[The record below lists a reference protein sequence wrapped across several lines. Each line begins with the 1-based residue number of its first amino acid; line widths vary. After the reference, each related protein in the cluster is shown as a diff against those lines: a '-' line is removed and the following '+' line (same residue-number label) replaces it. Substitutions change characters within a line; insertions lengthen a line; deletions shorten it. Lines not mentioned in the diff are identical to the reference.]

1 MKGSLVSSRWV
12 VATVLGLSLVAS
24 GCGSSDEPAAVQ
36 TSASASAAEP
46 SPTVT
51 VDGSALLAEA
61 LTATRAAGGVGVT
74 ATVRVDLPDGTSQT
88 VEFLGVMDVTTGDAE
103 GTLNVNGLEQERR
116 IVEGMGYTRASDG
129 SWLEE
134 PVRRGGLVGGDVLTF
149 WESVAALES
158 PVSWGM
164 DRADALTGYMP
175 ADQALR
181 HSGVSDDV
189 YATLVEDVTSS
200 PAAAVDIL
208 MDASRLITG
217 VEQRLKVSSETL
229 GDVVITTTV
238 FLRDYGQVVT
248 PQRP

>member
-1 MKGSLVSSRWV
+1 MKRAPWSSTLAVAVLVG
-12 VATVLGLSLVAS
+12 LGLVAS
-24 GCGSSDEPAAVQ
+24 GCGSSDEPAAVG
-36 TSASASAAEP
+36 TSGSASVAAP

-74 ATVRVDLPDGTSQT
+74 ATVRVDLADGTSQT
-88 VEFLGVMDVTTGDAE
+88 VEFLGVIDVTTGDAE
-103 GTLNVNGLEQERR
+103 GTLNVNGTEQERR
-116 IVEGMGYTRASDG
+116 IVEGMEYTRTSDG

-181 HSGVSDDV
+181 HSGVSGDL
-189 YATLVEDVTSS
+189 YGTLLEDVASS

-208 MDASRLITG
+208 MDANRLVTG

-229 GDVVITTTV
+229 GEVVITTTV